1 MTTRY
6 YQLMLVLSLR
16 NSLEHIYIYS
26 MKININ
32 NIITTILDKHLPL
45 FLYDQ
50 NWRSHILYLA
60 KTKIKKETMDY

>member
-1 MTTRY
+1 
-6 YQLMLVLSLR
+6 
-16 NSLEHIYIYS
+16 